1 MNKICTVTAK
11 VFNSSE
17 DLGFSSLKVIG
28 MFKKPTPKF
37 YNKVVD
43 EFLDILNTAN
53 NDISKI
59 IGQYGSIIEF
69 KNDIISRF
77 CDICFNC
84 DRYNTMHHILF
95 TTNSVS
101 IQISVIPVC
110 KLDNTVFSFDIIN
123 KSDIS
128 NKPCHLENLSGIYDK
143 NEGTY
148 KM

>member
-11 VFNSSE
+11 VFNSAE
-17 DLGFSSLKVIG
+17 DLGSSSLKVIG

-43 EFLDILNTAN
+43 EFLDILNTTN

-59 IGQYGSIIEF
+59 IDQYGSIVEF

-84 DRYNTMHHILF
+84 DHYNAISHTLF
-95 TTNSVS
+95 TTDTIS
-101 IQISVIPVC
+101 IQISVIPVS
-110 KLDNTVFSFDIIN
+110 KLDDIVFRFDIIN

-128 NKPCHLENLSGIYDK
+128 NKPCHLENLYGIYDRK
-143 NEGTY
+143 EDTY